1 MCHYF
6 IYFVL
11 NFTFLSYA
19 IVRVEPVASFM
30 MLDIKDSL
38 AVIFVAYHCIF
49 YLDKSLLE
57 QKRIKA
63 AIRFHDFII
72 QKFTQKVSFRL

>member
-1 MCHYF
+1 MF
-6 IYFVL
+6 I